1 MLTGFFLTTIN
12 VLPNEFYILK
22 HINIWIFY
30 FAMWY
35 FRWLGFKC
43 TASTCNPFFYES
55 NFCICIRDNFNMA
68 NTSVDGKVF
77 ECIFIWTKNCCTE
90 LARIKFSFFPFFL
103 LFEIYG
109 ICILWSRDLNL
120 FITYLHLF
128 FSLSV
133 SFFYILMV

>member
-1 MLTGFFLTTIN
+1 MTGFKICLCNNSYRAILFSVNAVLYRWKYRMFKKKLLMKVNRMFTGFFLTTID

-30 FAMWY
+30 FAMWH
-35 FRWLGFKC
+35 FRWLGFKS

-77 ECIFIWTKNCCTE
+77 ECIFILTK
-90 LARIKFSFFPFFL
+90 KL
-103 LFEIYG
+103 LYWA
-109 ICILWSRDLNL
+109 CSN
-120 FITYLHLF
+120 
-128 FSLSV
+128 
-133 SFFYILMV
+133 